1 MRRRPRCARRPQIGV
16 SQTDQSRRPNGK
28 STANRPPRHLI
39 FVGFSRQ
46 TIRTVL
52 ASARSTHA
60 PTASR
65 TRRCSAFGR
74 RWPGCWAPGRCACCE
89 CSAEM
94 PGLPP
99 PPAPDSDE
107 EESNRKALVVVK
119 ALPRASPSRRAPA
132 PVASGKVAPARRD
145 FTVQPEELCSF
156 MERAISNKG
165 SVEVLEREFN
175 GIMGLAHTL
184 RVNPALGLV
193 RAVAAD
199 AEHPL
204 LLCRA
209 LLRAAL
215 RAAVY
220 ALSLWSLTEGGC
232 CCSTTDKCPGPR
244 VSLPPLRQQHA
255 REGAIRRGQLRS
267 LQSR

>member
-1 MRRRPRCARRPQIGV
+1 
-16 SQTDQSRRPNGK
+16 
-28 STANRPPRHLI
+28 
-39 FVGFSRQ
+39 
-46 TIRTVL
+46 
-52 ASARSTHA
+52 
-60 PTASR
+60 
-65 TRRCSAFGR
+65 
-74 RWPGCWAPGRCACCE
+74 
-89 CSAEM
+89 M

-220 ALSLWSLTEGGC
+220 AL
-232 CCSTTDKCPGPR
+232 
-244 VSLPPLRQQHA
+244 PLRC
-255 REGAIRRGQLRS
+255 RS
-267 LQSR
+267 GH